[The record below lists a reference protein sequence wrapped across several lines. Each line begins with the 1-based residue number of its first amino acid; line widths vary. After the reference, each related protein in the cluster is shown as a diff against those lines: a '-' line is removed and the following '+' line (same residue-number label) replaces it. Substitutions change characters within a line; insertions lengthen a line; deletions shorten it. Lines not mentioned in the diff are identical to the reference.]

1 MDLHPAADDANRKRQ
16 HGAVGHYEVWYVTLS
31 HVATQTGFWLRYT
44 LEIPQAGHGDP
55 YAQLWFARFDSKN
68 PERTFGINH
77 KVPFSTL
84 TASDGPFGLRI
95 GDNTASSSAMRG
107 SLDGGGHRISW
118 DFRWEP
124 SARVHRHLPTW
135 AYRGTWA
142 DTQVLSPSVNSAAD
156 GEIIVDG
163 ERYQLTGTPLGQTHL
178 WGKKH
183 AYSWAWS
190 HCNAFEGEKAGTAIE
205 TLSVRLR
212 RGSVV
217 LPTLTMLALYVDGEE
232 PIRFAEPWQLPFTRS
247 TYGTGRYQLR
257 AADAFRKVEA
267 TFTCRPEDMLMAEY
281 IDPDGDP
288 AYCHNTECADLSV
301 VVWKRSAVV
310 SRWRLDRTLTARRT
324 AHYEWGAR
332 AGDPL
337 VRKRHQ
343 AV

>member
-1 MDLHPAADDANRKRQ
+1 MDLHPVADDANRMRHEGGQ
-16 HGAVGHYEVWYVTLS
+16 GHYEVWYVTLS
-31 HVATQTGFWLRYT
+31 HLASRTGFWIRYT
-44 LEIPQAGHGDP
+44 LEAPQAGHGEP
-55 YAQLWFARFDSKN
+55 YAQLWFARFDPAR
-68 PERTFGINH
+68 PERTFGINK
-77 KVPFSTL
+77 KVPYASL
-84 TASDGPFGLRI
+84 TAKTGPFGI
-95 GDNTASSSAMRG
+95 AIDGSVADSGSMRG
-107 SLDGGGHRISW
+107 GFEGGGHKVSW
-118 DFRWEP
+118 DLRWPP
-124 SARVHRHLPTW
+124 STRVHRHLPTW

-163 ERYQLTGTPLGQTHL
+163 ERYELKGTPVGQTHL

-183 AYSWAWS
+183 AYSWGWS
-190 HCNAFEGEKAGTAIE
+190 HCNAFEGESPRTALE

-217 LPTLTMLALYVDGEE
+217 LPTLTMLALHLDGEE
-232 PIRFAEPWQLPFTRS
+232 PIRFAEPWQLPFCKS
-247 TYGTGRYQLR
+247 SYGTGRYELKC
-257 AADAFRKVEA
+257 ADAFRKVEA

-281 IDPDGDP
+281 VDPDGDP
-288 AYCHNTECADLSV
+288 AYCHNTECADLTV
-301 VVWKRSAVV
+301 VLWRRSAVV
-310 SRWRLDRTLTARRT
+310 SRWRLDRTLTAKRT